1 MSHRIGYIDTAK
13 GICIMLVVAYHCNLH
28 PSMRIDNMLSCIRM
42 PLYFFLSGL
51 FFKQYEGY
59 LPFIKRKVNKLL
71 IPFFFFYL
79 VTSVLL
85 PNVLHTFFSYP
96 IYTVTG
102 WASLYAFIYPEVF
115 PNIPIWFLWSLF
127 CANTL
132 FYALVL
138 LGQKTSMSITY
149 ILAVIIGIAGFLLKC
164 FSIDG
169 IAFMN
174 NTFFYFPFFISGYIF
189 NKFKQSHSIHFSKP
203 TLLTI
208 SLLVLIAFYFISNI
222 TTNDLWINMMAFY
235 IACLLG
241 ISLITMLSSVVGT
254 IPFITYFGKYS
265 IMLLLTHCL
274 VLQIFLKIFVL
285 TGYSETITNLLTFIF
300 TMMSYLLFIP
310 LMKKYLPYVTAQK
323 NVIYV

>member
-13 GICIMLVVAYHCNLH
+13 GICIMLVVAFHCNLH
-28 PSMRIDNMLSCIRM
+28 FSVTFDNMLGCIRM
-42 PLYFFLSGL
+42 PLYYFLSGL

-79 VTSVLL
+79 LTSVLL
-85 PNVLHTFFSYP
+85 PNIFHTFFSYQ
-96 IYTVTG
+96 INTVTG

-149 ILAVIIGIAGFLLKC
+149 ILAVIIGITGFLLKW

-174 NTFFYFPFFISGYIF
+174 NTFYYFPFFISGYIF
-189 NKFKQSHSIHFSKP
+189 NKFKQSHSIHFSKS

-208 SLLVLIAFYFISNI
+208 SLLILIGFYLICSI
-222 TTNDLWINMMAFY
+222 ETSDVWLSVIALY
-235 IACLLG
+235 IACLSG
-241 ISLITMLSSVVGT
+241 ISLIMILSSVVGT
-254 IPFITYFGKYS
+254 IPFVTYFGRYS
-265 IMLLLTHCL
+265 IMILLTHCL
-274 VLQIFLKIFVL
+274 VLQIFLKIFIL
-285 TGYSETITNLLTFIF
+285 TGYSETIVNLLTFIS
-300 TMMSYLLFIP
+300 TMMSYLMFIP

-323 NVIYV
+323 ELL